1 MCEVG
6 RVPTFPILKL
16 PVVQR
21 CPLATSGDQ
30 EGLLQSQGR
39 VLSRARRVQEQKR
52 EQERPELVPSA
63 LSGRRGEGSHGSR
76 AQVPVLGRPGQWG
89 AEFLEPLEGSLF
101 FFFLY
106 CFNFYNNLFSWQ

>member
-6 RVPTFPILKL
+6 RVPTFLILKL

-63 LSGRRGEGSHGSR
+63 LSGKGGKAATGHVLRSPYSG
-76 AQVPVLGRPGQWG
+76 AQDSGGQSSW
-89 AEFLEPLEGSLF
+89 SLWKAVF
-101 FFFLY
+101 FFFFVL
-106 CFNFYNNLFSWQ
+106 L